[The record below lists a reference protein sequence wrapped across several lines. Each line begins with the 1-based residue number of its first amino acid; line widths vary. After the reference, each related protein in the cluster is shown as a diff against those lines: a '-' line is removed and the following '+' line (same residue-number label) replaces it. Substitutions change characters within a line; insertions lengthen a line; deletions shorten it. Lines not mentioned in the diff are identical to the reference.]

1 MVCTRCELSSLDE
14 LTELWRPFIRFRMDW
29 CVQHHRD
36 QSWIWSVSQFIHTF
50 NKWIMPRTG
59 LMDSTIW
66 KTHIFITGAWCA
78 FWTPTLYQYLNSLFF
93 YFFLRILCIHC
104 FFTPNDNNKQ
114 WVCGAVYCLFLLLLV
129 DAFRQY
135 QLLFDPFEWTS
146 VGTTVDVVC
155 ISTDTCLFPAYV
167 ATTFFWS
174 YWFHLKKKIVEN
186 YIVCC
191 GGGSPLLHFDLHYHV
206 PSADNWLFFYPSFD
220 LVFAQFIHF
229 YSTKYAFEKKI
240 VRISVGQ

>member
-135 QLLFDPFEWTS
+135 QLLVDPFEWTS

-155 ISTDTCLFPAYV
+155 ISTDTCFFPAYV

-174 YWFHLKKKIVEN
+174 YWFHLKKKNSRELHRLLWWRQPTFPFRSSLSRTVRWQQLTVFLPVVWFS
-186 YIVCC
+186 VC
-191 GGGSPLLHFDLHYHV
+191 STYTLLFNQIRV
-206 PSADNWLFFYPSFD
+206 W
-220 LVFAQFIHF
+220 
-229 YSTKYAFEKKI
+229 KKDCKN
-240 VRISVGQ
+240 